1 MIRTQVQ
8 LTETQV
14 KELKRIA
21 AARGVSLAE
30 VVREAVDGVI
40 RSGGVAVDREERKRR
55 ALAAAGKFRS
65 GVQDT
70 SVRHDRDLAEAFG
83 K

>member
-1 MIRTQVQ
+1 MIRTQIQ

-30 VVREAVDGVI
+30 VVREAVEGVI
-40 RSGGVAVDREERKRR
+40 RSGGVPVDREERKRR
-55 ALAAAGKFRS
+55 ALAAVGTFRS
-65 GVQDT
+65 GVRDT
-70 SVRHDRDLAEAFG
+70 SARHDRDLAEAFR